1 MNTTGFRNRSEMIKV
16 FILAIIAAFAAGMII
31 QDKLFI
37 AEDSTQCRE
46 VCIGHSV
53 KHFNSC
59 YCMAEME

>member
-1 MNTTGFRNRSEMIKV
+1 MIKV